1 MAKRKGIKSNEKLMR
16 EKHAGCQMFR
26 KDVSRRI
33 FCILL
38 AVAVLVV
45 QLCIPGVPGTSSAR
59 AAEASAVTTA
69 SAGNAAS
76 GMKVTHS
83 VSIPKSGDKTA
94 EITIDLQSNLQVK
107 KHTDTVFVFDCSA
120 MANIEEQKSV
130 VKEVAQ
136 ELLTDGAT
144 RFALVKYSN
153 NAETALDFTNNYAAF
168 AAAVDALSVD
178 ANANAYAGLQ
188 IAKEVLD
195 ARGNAANEANIVIVS
210 AQGCNFN
217 ASRAE
222 ALSREI
228 RDGGISIYGLLA
240 SVYSGEMK
248 NLCSEIFSSSAN
260 GVGTKLAV
268 TLCAS
273 PLYQNISIEG
283 SLSEKFNQRGNIS
296 VYSKYKE
303 VSLSDR
309 FEGAEAVYENNRYT
323 INIPK
328 WYAGESVS
336 LTLHADMCDRRETG
350 VIPVTG
356 ELLLRAD
363 NLAQVSAAALSIN
376 RTGYSVIYGTGS
388 GTGSV
393 PEDSAIHAEGG
404 TVALKDKP
412 ADLKKDGQNFSGWG
426 ASGGVNIRDGSFTMP
441 GSDVTLQ
448 ALWGRAY
455 IQKRTNTVTQEPTR
469 RMRNRQA
476 IGYTNSFYA
485 SAYKN
490 YIQSITFLNT
500 NEMPAGAVAAW
511 DITDTNFGTAG
522 SVMAA
527 VVANES
533 DASKYDLYIGA
544 KGGVEAPADSLS
556 LFSGFSSLTT
566 VKNASYFDT
575 WNVTN
580 MRAMFSNCMALTT
593 LDISGWNTSNVTNM
607 DSMFSE
613 CQALA
618 TLNVSEWNTENVTN
632 MFQMFYNCKE
642 LARLD
647 VSRWKTGNVT
657 DMYGMFYRCSKLA
670 TLDVSGWDT
679 SNVTKMK
686 YLFYG
691 CSALATLNVSN
702 WKTGNVT
709 NMGCMF
715 SGCEALTTLNVSGWD
730 ILNVTDM
737 SSMFY
742 GCRALKKLDA
752 GGWDTSG
759 VTDMGSM
766 FYNCEAL
773 TTPPVSGWDTSN
785 VTDMRSMFSGCDEL
799 ATLDVSNWD
808 TSSVT
813 DMGHLFS
820 GCSKLATLD
829 VSNWDTSSVTD
840 MGLLCYGCS
849 ALANLNVSNWDTSSV
864 TDMDRMFNFCYV
876 LTNLDVS
883 NWDTSNV
890 RSMRSMFADCSVLA
904 NLDVSGWDTSNVT
917 KMEYLFYGC
926 SALATLNVSNW
937 KTGNVTDMGLMFY
950 DCRALESLDVS
961 GWETENVTD
970 MENMFNSCVSL
981 SGIGKTQLTVANGC
995 TVTDWNKSASN
1006 ALTAVTIKAV
1016 DGTVLYQ
1023 GTATASLSAVAM
1035 FSAEERRETDSH
1047 VGKTAEENSS
1057 DKKITEENSS
1067 DKKIT
1072 EELAEESTEQAK
1084 AAGQTRETRANAVAE
1099 QTGAE
1104 RASEALSASVKN
1116 GVTEGGK
1123 LTAGQKVEYE
1133 LELQYIGDEGG
1144 RSGELVVT
1152 DNIPAGMTYNGDAS
1166 VSSVQR
1172 IDGGIGNI
1180 LGTVT
1185 MAPAVSGN
1193 TLIFKVT
1200 GLSAGAKIVVT
1211 YSCNAPESEPAA
1223 YTEYIN
1229 TASVNDSGLTDEA
1242 DPVRHYM
1249 QKKPSAFYDVT
1260 YRYSGRTI
1268 PDGVAVPGRMGVVQ
1282 GGSVTLPVPAV
1293 NGWIFNGWKASGTVV
1308 SGTYTPTADVTLI
1321 GTWTKIPEDEIKYV
1335 NINYSFQNAPLEG
1348 DAILADIREEALTRA
1363 EQNQTVSLPKM
1374 PSVDGYNVTWTGV
1387 SADASGKY
1395 NVGTADTIN
1404 VVGVW
1409 TKQKYNVSYRFD
1421 GMIPSGAAV
1430 PATKEYEWGDTVRLA
1445 AMADKGAYTFA
1456 GWTGAAMKTDST
1468 FEMPK
1473 NDVTL
1478 VGRWM
1483 AKSILIKPNGGVWSG
1498 STDESV
1504 CDYTENIGDIEKPV
1518 MERFTF
1524 KKWSE
1529 GAGDSTFAKVLTAK
1543 WNPAVAAEDFSY
1555 HILKPELTADI
1566 AKKLADV
1573 AAVDADGNPTDVITV
1588 NAKQLADIQ
1597 AARTNKKNGDFPLTF
1612 TTDGAEKT
1620 ITVTLYGAFTVSAQD
1635 YSGTYDRQ
1643 AHSGT
1648 VTVSGLT
1655 DYSIKYRTEADGAY
1669 TLEEEP
1675 SYTDVGTYTYYYQV
1689 TEGGNETE
1697 ENQTAEGSVT
1707 VSIAPKSLTD
1717 DSIVVT
1723 VTPSETEYKTGEAI
1737 TPAVTVKD
1745 GDTVLTEG
1753 TDYTLS
1759 GDLTKTEIGIYTI
1772 DVAGKGNYKD
1782 CVNAT
1787 WEITLTKMKGITVD
1801 GYEGSYDGAEHGI
1814 SIKLSGTSEGA
1825 AVKYGTSKDNCSLG
1839 VSPTYTDAG
1848 EYVVYYEIA
1857 KDGYKTEKGS
1867 AKVVIYKAE
1876 QEAPD
1881 VSATNETIKGR
1892 ADGALAGVTSAM
1904 EYRREGEDAYKAI
1917 AGTEIKDLSSGIYY
1931 VRYQATRNYS
1941 VSPDKKVEVGSGRML
1956 AVTLPGKTEQKGYRI
1971 TADKE
1976 EACWHEK
1983 VTLTF
1988 DLNSGY
1994 DPAETQVAVTNGALA
2009 KISDTR
2015 YEITDIEA
2023 DTVVTVTVRDTTAPE
2038 GKISISDRMFWEEM
2052 IYADWDM
2059 MFVKGGQTV
2068 KITAADEGGSGI
2080 RSIRYA
2086 YICENYSQE
2095 EFDAAKDSIDWQ
2107 AYSQPVVL
2115 DKETGY
2121 MYAEIT
2127 DNAGNVT
2134 YICTDELVKDDT
2146 DPKIRG
2152 VEDHKTYCEAKTV
2165 TVTDEHL
2172 DTVTVNGTEVTLT
2185 DGTYA
2190 LVADGTV
2197 YTIIATD
2204 KAGNTTTVTVKV
2216 NNGHTFPEQWT
2227 VEKEATEKEPGRQYK
2242 VCKICGIKIYQTI
2255 EPTETVPDDP
2265 DAGKIQ
2271 KEVMVLPGAPDTVLN
2286 NSKAE
2291 LAEVLTP
2298 EEKAEVNEGVDAKIW
2313 LEVSPA
2319 EDIAPSDR
2327 EKVEKAAEAVV
2338 GTGTEVMYFDASLFK
2353 RVGDGG
2359 KMSIS
2364 EPGRPIS
2371 VTVVIPEEIRN
2382 KDVLMVR
2389 NYRIIR
2395 LHEGETDVIEGTYD
2409 EETAEFTFESD
2420 KFSTYAICYKD
2431 TPRQV
2436 EPTPTPPEPTP
2447 TPGETTQP
2455 GTATPAPGGT
2465 PQLGIT
2471 TSTPVPNEDGQTGNQ
2486 IEKRKDLSILLAVG
2500 KQKGKNSIGLTWLK
2514 CKGASGYEVYWSYCD
2529 GKKNYKKIS
2538 NVKASGKR
2546 AFVHKK
2552 LKVDRAYKYYIAAYK
2567 MEDGKKQYIAKSPTI
2582 HVAMKYEKRTNVKK
2596 ITVNKAKVTLR
2607 PKNKFQIRAKTVLW
2621 NKKKKVLKHVEALR
2635 YYTEN
2640 KKVAMVSKKGK
2651 ITAKGKGTCTV
2662 YVIANNGVA
2671 KKIKVKV
2678 K

>member
-1 MAKRKGIKSNEKLMR
+1 
-16 EKHAGCQMFR
+16 MF
-26 KDVSRRI
+26 
-33 FCILL
+33 
-38 AVAVLVV
+38 
-45 QLCIPGVPGTSSAR
+45 TSSA
-59 AAEASAVTTA
+59 S
-69 SAGNAAS
+69 GN
-76 GMKVTHS
+76 
-83 VSIPKSGDKTA
+83 
-94 EITIDLQSNLQVK
+94 
-107 KHTDTVFVFDCSA
+107 
-120 MANIEEQKSV
+120 
-130 VKEVAQ
+130 
-136 ELLTDGAT
+136 
-144 RFALVKYSN
+144 
-153 NAETALDFTNNYAAF
+153 
-168 AAAVDALSVD
+168 
-178 ANANAYAGLQ
+178 
-188 IAKEVLD
+188 
-195 ARGNAANEANIVIVS
+195 
-210 AQGCNFN
+210 
-217 ASRAE
+217 
-222 ALSREI
+222 
-228 RDGGISIYGLLA
+228 
-240 SVYSGEMK
+240 
-248 NLCSEIFSSSAN
+248 
-260 GVGTKLAV
+260 GTKLV
-268 TLCAS
+268 IRLCAS
-273 PLYQNISIEG
+273 PSYQNVRIEG
-283 SLSEKFNQRGNIS
+283 SLSEKLKQRGKIS
-296 VYSKYKE
+296 VSGKNNSDAY
-303 VSLSDR
+303 LSAF

-323 INIPK
+323 ISIPK

-336 LTLHADMCDRRETG
+336 LTLHADLCDRREVG

-356 ELLLRAD
+356 ELALKAD
-363 NLAQVSAAALSIN
+363 NLAQVSAAALSIS
-376 RTGYSVIYGTGS
+376 RTGFRVTYDTGS

-393 PEDSAIHAEGG
+393 PEDPAIYAEGD
-404 TVALKDKP
+404 TVALKEKP
-412 ADLKKDGQNFSGWG
+412 ADLKKDGRNFSGWG
-426 ASGGVNIRDGSFTMP
+426 ASGGVNIRDDSFTMP

-469 RMRNRQA
+469 RMRSRFT
-476 IGYTNSFYA
+476 IGSTNSFYA
-485 SAYKN
+485 SAYKDN
-490 YIQSITFLNT
+490 IQSITFLNT
-500 NEMPAGAVAAW
+500 NEMPAEAAAVW

-527 VVANES
+527 VVTNES

-544 KGGVEAPADSLS
+544 KGGVEAPADSS
-556 LFSGFSSLTT
+556 GLFSEFSSLTT

-575 WNVTN
+575 LNVTN
-580 MRAMFSNCMALTT
+580 MKTMFRNCKALTT
-593 LDISGWNTSNVTNM
+593 LDASGWDTSNVTNM
-607 DSMFSE
+607 YGMFDE
-613 CQALA
+613 CRALA
-618 TLNVSEWNTENVTN
+618 TLKVSGWDTSNVTN
-632 MFQMFYNCKE
+632 MFQMFHYCLKLE
-642 LARLD
+642 TLD
-647 VSRWKTGNVT
+647 VSGWKTGNVT
-657 DMYGMFYRCSKLA
+657 DMYGMFYCCSKLA

-679 SNVTKMK
+679 SNVTTMK

-691 CSALATLNVSN
+691 CSALETVNVSN

-709 NMGCMF
+709 YMSSLF
-715 SGCEALTTLNVSGWD
+715 SGCEALKTLDVS
-730 ILNVTDM
+730 
-737 SSMFY
+737 
-742 GCRALKKLDA
+742 R
-752 GGWDTSG
+752 
-759 VTDMGSM
+759 
-766 FYNCEAL
+766 
-773 TTPPVSGWDTSN
+773 WDTSN
-785 VTDMRSMFSGCDEL
+785 VTDMYGMFSGCQAL
-799 ATLDVSNWD
+799 TKLD
-808 TSSVT
+808 
-813 DMGHLFS
+813 
-820 GCSKLATLD
+820 
-829 VSNWDTSSVTD
+829 
-840 MGLLCYGCS
+840 
-849 ALANLNVSNWDTSSV
+849 LN
-864 TDMDRMFNFCYV
+864 M
-876 LTNLDVS
+876 
-883 NWDTSNV
+883 
-890 RSMRSMFADCSVLA
+890 
-904 NLDVSGWDTSNVT
+904 
-917 KMEYLFYGC
+917 
-926 SALATLNVSNW
+926 W
-937 KTGNVTDMGLMFY
+937 KTGNVTTMERMFYECLALTTPNISGWDTGNVTTMSYMFGRCQTMTTLNLSGWDTGNVTNMTGVFY
-950 DCRALESLDVS
+950 DCSKLTTPVVKE
-961 GWETENVTD
+961 WNTENVTLMRQLFYNCGALVTLD
-970 MENMFNSCVSL
+970 LSGWKTGNVTSMRSMFGNCGRLETLDLSGWDTGNVSGMAEMFSWCTRLETLNLSGWKTGNVTTMEDMFNNCRVLQELDLSEWDTSKLTNMKSMFQSCLVP
-981 SGIGKTQLTVANGC
+981 GIGTDCLTVANGC
-995 TVTDWNKSASN
+995 SIVDWNKSALD
-1006 ALTAVTIKAV
+1006 ALTAVTIRTV
-1016 DGTVLYQ
+1016 DGTVLYPE
-1023 GTATASLSAVAM
+1023 TAAASLCAADMSALRVDGKQTFM
-1035 FSAEERRETDSH
+1035 VFAEEKRETDSLAEEPSEEFMKKST
-1047 VGKTAEENSS
+1047 VAEETWETRENAVTEEATAEEERSS
-1057 DKKITEENSS
+1057 SVYT
-1067 DKKIT
+1067 
-1072 EELAEESTEQAK
+1072 
-1084 AAGQTRETRANAVAE
+1084 AAGGNA
-1099 QTGAE
+1099 TLFSGAE
-1104 RASEALSASVKN
+1104 RASEPVYASVKN

-1152 DNIPAGMTYNGDAS
+1152 DNIPVGMTYNGDAS

-1172 IDGGIGNI
+1172 IDDGIGNI

-1211 YSCNAPESEPAA
+1211 YSCNAPASEPAA

-1282 GGSVTLPVPAV
+1282 GSSVTLPVPVA
-1293 NGWIFNGWKASGTVV
+1293 NGWIFNGWRVSGTVV
-1308 SGTYTPTADVTLI
+1308 SGTYTPTADVTLF

-1335 NINYSFQNAPLEG
+1335 NINYSFQNAPPEG
-1348 DAILADIREEALTRA
+1348 DAILADIQEEALTRA

-1387 SADASGKY
+1387 SADAGGKY

-1409 TKQKYNVSYRFD
+1409 TKQKYHVSYRFD

-1430 PATKEYEWGDTVRLA
+1430 PATKAYEWGDTVRLA
-1445 AMADKGAYTFA
+1445 EMADRGAYTFA
-1456 GWTGAAMKTDST
+1456 GWTGVTMKTDST
-1468 FEMPK
+1468 FEMQK

-1478 VGRWM
+1478 VGRWL

-1498 STDESV
+1498 STDESI

-1555 HILKPELTADI
+1555 HILKPELTADT

-1597 AARTNKKNGDFPLTF
+1597 EACTNKQNGDFPLTF
-1612 TTDGAEKT
+1612 STDGAEKT

-1635 YSGTYDRQ
+1635 YSGTYDGQ
-1643 AHSGT
+1643 SHSGT
-1648 VTVSGLT
+1648 ITVSGLA

-1669 TLEEEP
+1669 ALEKEP
-1675 SYTDVGTYTYYYQV
+1675 SYTDAGTYTYYYKV
-1689 TEGGNETE
+1689 TEEGNGTE
-1697 ENQTAEGSVT
+1697 GNQTAEGSVT

-1717 DSIVVT
+1717 DSIAVT

-1772 DVAGKGNYKD
+1772 AVAGRGNYKD
-1782 CVNAT
+1782 FVNVT
-1787 WEITLTKMKGITVD
+1787 WEITLTKMNGITVE
-1801 GYEGSYDGAEHGI
+1801 GYEGSYDGTEHGI

-1857 KDGYKTEKGS
+1857 KDDYKTEKGS
-1867 AKVVIYKAE
+1867 AKVVIHKAE

-1881 VSATNETIKGR
+1881 VSATNETIKGKE
-1892 ADGALAGVTSAM
+1892 DGSIVGVTSAM
-1904 EYRREGEDAYKAI
+1904 EYRREGEDAYAAI
-1917 AGTEIKDLSSGIYY
+1917 AGTEIKDLPSGIYY

-1956 AVTLPGKTEQKGYRI
+1956 VVTLPGETEQKGYRI
-1971 TADKE
+1971 TADRE

-1988 DLNSGY
+1988 ALDSGY
-1994 DPAETQVAVTNGALA
+1994 DPAETQVTVTNGTLA
-2009 KISDTR
+2009 KISDTS
-2015 YEITDIEA
+2015 YEITGLEA
-2023 DTVVTVTVRDTTAPE
+2023 DTEVTVTVRDTTAPE
-2038 GKISISDRMFWEEM
+2038 GKIYISDRMFWEDM
-2052 IYADWDM
+2052 KYADWDM

-2068 KITAADEGGSGI
+2068 KITASDEGGSGI

-2086 YICENYSQE
+2086 YICENYCQE

-2121 MYAEIT
+2121 VYAEVT
-2127 DNAGNVT
+2127 DHAGNVT
-2134 YICTDELVKDDT
+2134 YICTDELVRDDIA
-2146 DPKIRG
+2146 PEIRG
-2152 VEDHKTYCEAKTV
+2152 VEDQKTYCEARTV

-2172 DTVTVNGTEVTLT
+2172 DTVTVNGTAVTLT
-2185 DGTYA
+2185 DGTYT

-2204 KAGNTTTVTVKV
+2204 KAGNTTKVTVKV
-2216 NNGHTFPEQWT
+2216 NDGHTFPEQWT

-2242 VCKICGIKIYQTI
+2242 ICEVCGIKVYQMI
-2255 EPTETVPDDP
+2255 EPAETVPDDP

-2291 LAEVLTP
+2291 LSEILTP
-2298 EEKAEVNEGVDAKIW
+2298 EEKAEVKEGVDAKIW

-2319 EDIAPSDR
+2319 GEIAPSDR

-2353 RVGDGG
+2353 RVGDSG

-2364 EPGRPIS
+2364 EPGRAIS
-2371 VTVVIPEEIRN
+2371 ITVVIPEEIRN

-2431 TPRQV
+2431 TPRQTPLN
-2436 EPTPTPPEPTP
+2436 PTPTPPIPTP
-2447 TPGETTQP
+2447 ALGGTMRPGTPVPAPEETTQP

-2465 PQLGIT
+2465 PPPGGTTQPGDATPPGIV
-2471 TSTPVPNEDGQTGNQ
+2471 TSTHVPNEDGQTGNQ

-2500 KQKGKNSIGLTWLK
+2500 KQKGKNSIRLTWLK
-2514 CKGASGYEVYWSYCD
+2514 CKNASGYEVYWSYCD
-2529 GKKNYKKIS
+2529 GKKNYQKIS
-2538 NVKASGKR
+2538 TVKASGKR

-2582 HVAMKYEKRTNVKK
+2582 HVAMKYEKRTNVKT

-2621 NKKKKVLKHVEALR
+2621 DKKKKVLKHVDALR

-2640 KKVAMVSKKGK
+2640 KKVASISKKGK

-2671 KKIKVKV
+2671 KKIKVRV

>member
-1 MAKRKGIKSNEKLMR
+1 MAKRKNIKSNERLMR
-16 EKHAGCQMFR
+16 EKHAGCNMFR
-26 KDVSRRI
+26 KEVSRRI
-33 FCILL
+33 VCILL
-38 AVAVLVV
+38 AAAVLVV
-45 QLCIPGVPGTSSAR
+45 QLCIPGVPGTASAR
-59 AAEASAVTTA
+59 AAETSAVTTA

-76 GMKVTHS
+76 GLKVTHS

-94 EITIDLQSNLQVK
+94 EITIELQSDLQVK

-136 ELLTDGAT
+136 KLLTDGAT

-210 AQGCNFN
+210 AQGCNCN
-217 ASRAE
+217 ASQAE

-228 RDGGISIYGLLA
+228 RDGGIRIYGLSA
-240 SVYSGEMK
+240 DVYSGEMK
-248 NLCSEIFSSSAN
+248 KLCSEIFASGAN
-260 GVGTKLAV
+260 GIDTKLAV
-268 TLCAS
+268 ALCAS
-273 PLYQNISIEG
+273 PSYQNVRIEG
-283 SLSEKFNQRGNIS
+283 SLSEKFKQRGRIS
-296 VYSKYKE
+296 VSGKNYIDAY
-303 VSLSDR
+303 LPAI

-328 WYAGESVS
+328 WYAGESVC
-336 LTLHADMCDRRETG
+336 LTLHADLCDRRETG

-356 ELLLRAD
+356 ELLLKAD

-376 RTGYSVIYGTGS
+376 RSGYHVTYGTGS

-393 PEDSAIHAEGG
+393 PEDPAIHAEGG

-476 IGYTNSFYA
+476 IGFSNSFYV
-485 SAYKN
+485 SAYRDH
-490 YIQSITFLNT
+490 IQSITFLNT

-544 KGGVEAPADSLS
+544 KGGVEAPANSSS

-566 VKNASYFDT
+566 VNNASYFDT
-575 WNVTN
+575 MNVTN
-580 MRAMFSNCMALTT
+580 MTYMFSNCKALTT
-593 LDISGWNTSNVTNM
+593 LDVSGWNTSNVTNM
-607 DSMFSE
+607 GTMFS
-613 CQALA
+613 
-618 TLNVSEWNTENVTN
+618 
-632 MFQMFYNCKE
+632 
-642 LARLD
+642 D
-647 VSRWKTGNVT
+647 
-657 DMYGMFYRCSKLA
+657 
-670 TLDVSGWDT
+670 
-679 SNVTKMK
+679 
-686 YLFYG
+686 
-691 CSALATLNVSN
+691 
-702 WKTGNVT
+702 
-709 NMGCMF
+709 
-715 SGCEALTTLNVSGWD
+715 CEALTTLNVSGWD
-730 ILNVTDM
+730 ISNVTEM
-737 SSMFY
+737 SNMFYRCLKLTTLDVSGWNTGNVKNMYDMFY
-742 GCRALKKLDA
+742 GCSKLVTLDV
-752 GGWDTSG
+752 GNWDTG
-759 VTDMGSM
+759 NVTNMGSM
-766 FYNCEAL
+766 FYNCK
-773 TTPPVSGWDTSN
+773 V
-785 VTDMRSMFSGCDEL
+785 L
-799 ATLDVSNWD
+799 ATLDVSNWETGNVANLGTMFSGCEALTTLDVSNWDTTNVTDMGGMFSSCSVLTKLDIGRWD

-813 DMGHLFS
+813 DMGGMFYRCLKLTTPDVSRWDTSGVTDMRRMFTS
-820 GCSKLATLD
+820 CEALTTLNVSGWDTGNVTDMGDMFYGCSKLATLD
-829 VSNWDTSSVTD
+829 VSRWDTGNVTSMSQLFYD
-840 MGLLCYGCS
+840 CS
-849 ALANLNVSNWDTSSV
+849 ALVA
-864 TDMDRMFNFCYV
+864 
-876 LTNLDVS
+876 LDVS
-883 NWDTSNV
+883 RWNIGNV
-890 RSMRSMFADCSVLA
+890 KYMGDMFGRCGRLET
-904 NLDVSGWDTSNVT
+904 LDVSGWDT
-917 KMEYLFYGC
+917 
-926 SALATLNVSNW
+926 
-937 KTGNVTDMGLMFY
+937 GNVIVMADMFY
-950 DCRALESLDVS
+950 WCSRLETLDVS
-961 GWETENVTD
+961 GWNTGNVTN
-970 MENMFNSCVSL
+970 MEAMFQNCRVLKELDL
-981 SGIGKTQLTVANGC
+981 SGWDTSKLTNMKSMFQGCLVPGIGTDQLTVANGC

-1023 GTATASLSAVAM
+1023 GTATASLRTAAI

-1057 DKKITEENSS
+1057 DKIITEQ
-1067 DKKIT
+1067 
-1072 EELAEESTEQAK
+1072 LAEESTEQAK
-1084 AAGQTRETRANAVAE
+1084 AAGQTRETRTNAVAE

-1104 RASEALSASVKN
+1104 RDSEALYASVKN

-1211 YSCNAPESEPAA
+1211 YSCNAPASEPAA

-1282 GGSVTLPVPAV
+1282 GGSVTLPVPAA
-1293 NGWIFNGWKASGTVV
+1293 NGWIFNGWRASGTVV

-1335 NINYSFQNAPLEG
+1335 NINYSFQNAPPEG

-1363 EQNQTVSLPKM
+1363 EQNQTVSLPEK

-1421 GMIPSGAAV
+1421 GMIPSGSAV
-1430 PATKEYEWGDTVRLA
+1430 PATKAYEWGDTVQLA
-1445 AMADKGAYTFA
+1445 EMADKGAYTFA
-1456 GWTGAAMKTDST
+1456 GWTGVTMKTDST
-1468 FEMPK
+1468 FEMPR

-1478 VGRWM
+1478 VGRWL

-1498 STDESV
+1498 STDESI

-1555 HILKPELTADI
+1555 HILKPELTADT

-1597 AARTNKKNGDFPLTF
+1597 AARTNKQNGDFPLTF
-1612 TTDGAEKT
+1612 TADGAEKT

-1635 YSGTYDRQ
+1635 YSGTYDGQ
-1643 AHSGT
+1643 PHSGT
-1648 VTVSGLT
+1648 VTVSAQ
-1655 DYSIKYRTEADGAY
+1655 DYSIKYRTEAVGAY
-1669 TLEEEP
+1669 ALEEEP
-1675 SYTDVGTYTYYYQV
+1675 SFTDAGTYTYYYQV
-1689 TEGGNETE
+1689 TEEGNETE
-1697 ENQTAEGSVT
+1697 GNQTAEGSVT

-1737 TPAVTVKD
+1737 TPAVTVRD

-1772 DVAGKGNYKD
+1772 AVAGRGNYKD
-1782 CVNAT
+1782 CVNAA

-1801 GYEGSYDGAEHGI
+1801 GYEGSYDGTEHGI

-1857 KDGYKTEKGS
+1857 KDDYKTEKGS
-1867 AKVVIYKAE
+1867 AKVVIHKAE

-1881 VSATNETIKGR
+1881 VSATNETIKGK
-1892 ADGALAGVTSAM
+1892 ADGAMAGVTSAM

-1917 AGTEIKDLSSGIYY
+1917 AGTEIKDLPSGIYY

-1941 VSPDKKVEVGSGRML
+1941 VSPDKKVEVGSGRTL
-1956 AVTLPGKTEQKGYRI
+1956 AVTLPGETEQKGYRI
-1971 TADKE
+1971 TADRE

-1988 DLNSGY
+1988 ALDSGY
-1994 DPAETQVAVTNGALA
+1994 DPAETQVAVTNGTLA
-2009 KISDTR
+2009 KINDTS
-2015 YEITDIEA
+2015 YEITGIEA
-2023 DTVVTVTVRDTTAPE
+2023 DTEVTVTVRDTTAPE
-2038 GKISISDRMFWEEM
+2038 GKISISDRLFWEDM
-2052 IYADWDM
+2052 RYADWDM

-2086 YICENYSQE
+2086 YISENYSQE

-2121 MYAEIT
+2121 VYAEIT

-2134 YICTDELVKDDT
+2134 YICTDELVRDDT

-2152 VEDHKTYCEAKTV
+2152 VEDHKTYCEAQTV
-2165 TVTDEHL
+2165 MVTDEHL
-2172 DTVTVNGTEVTLT
+2172 DTVTVNGTAVTLT

-2242 VCKICGIKIYQTI
+2242 ICEICGIKVYQTI

-2291 LAEVLTP
+2291 LAEILTP
-2298 EEKAEVNEGVDAKIW
+2298 EEKAEVNKGVDAKIW

-2319 EDIAPSDR
+2319 GEIAPSDR

-2364 EPGRPIS
+2364 EPGRAIS

-2431 TPRQV
+2431 TPRQAEPTPPPV
-2436 EPTPTPPEPTP
+2436 PTPTPEGTMRPGTPVPTP
-2447 TPGETTQP
+2447 EETAQP

-2465 PQLGIT
+2465 TQLGIA
-2471 TSTPVPNEDGQTGNQ
+2471 TSTPVPNEGGQTGNQ

-2500 KQKGKNSIGLTWLK
+2500 KQKGKNSIQLTWLK
-2514 CKGASGYEVYWSYCD
+2514 CKSASGYEVYWSYCD

-2538 NVKASGKR
+2538 AVKASGKR

-2552 LKVDRAYKYYIAAYK
+2552 LKTDRAYKYYIAAYK
-2567 MEDGKKQYIAKSPTI
+2567 MEDGKKQYIAKSPNI

-2640 KKVAMVSKKGK
+2640 KKVATVSKKGK